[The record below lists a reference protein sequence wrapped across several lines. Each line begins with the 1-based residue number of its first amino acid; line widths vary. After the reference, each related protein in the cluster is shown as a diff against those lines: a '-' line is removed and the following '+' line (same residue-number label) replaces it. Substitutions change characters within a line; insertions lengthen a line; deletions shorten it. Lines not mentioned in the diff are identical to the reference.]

1 MYLRIDRFLY
11 RAGSWMM
18 IQTNSFWFRIS
29 NILIMLLVS
38 GCGLIAPAVSSLP
51 PPLPTEIPSFPTPK
65 PLTPTAT
72 TYVFAL
78 KPSSTPI
85 PTRTPFAALEYDLGV
100 GPSNFPPGVN
110 PLTGLPVSDP
120 VRLERRPMAIKVT
133 NFPRSVRPQYGLTLA
148 DHVYEYYL
156 ENFIT
161 RFIGVF
167 YGNDAS
173 RVGPVRSGRFFDEH
187 IARMYKAVFVF
198 AYADDR
204 VVDPWSESD
213 LRNLLVVERE
223 DNCPPLCRIGPKYN
237 YNTLFADTAG
247 VTQYIRERG
256 TVSDRQN
263 LDGLR
268 FDSTPPFTTQT
279 GEIISIQYSFVSY
292 NRWEYDRMAR
302 RYLRYQEAE
311 DENNGQ
317 LQYAQLTDSLTGQ
330 PIAAD
335 NLVVMLI
342 PHEYYIHTNTT
353 EMVKM
358 GFLGQGNAYAFRDGK
373 AYPLVWQRETSESL
387 VTLIMSNGKP
397 YPLKPGNTWYQIL
410 GQSSEISQSGAGELR
425 FNFAIP

>member
-1 MYLRIDRFLY
+1 
-11 RAGSWMM
+11 M

-29 NILIMLLVS
+29 SMLIMLLAS
-38 GCGLIAPAVSSLP
+38 GCGLIAPAASSLP
-51 PPLPTEIPSFPTPK
+51 VSRPTDTPGIPTPK

-72 TYVFAL
+72 TYIFEL

-85 PTRTPFAALEYDLGV
+85 PTRTPFASLEYDPGL
-100 GPSNFPPGVN
+100 GPSNFPPGAN
-110 PLTGLPVSDP
+110 PLTGLTVSDP
-120 VRLERRPMAIKVT
+120 ALLERRPMAIKVT

-187 IARMYKAVFVF
+187 IARMYKAIFVF

-223 DNCPPLCRIGPKYN
+223 DNCPPLCRIGSKHN

-247 VTQYIRERG
+247 VAQYIRERG
-256 TVSDRQN
+256 TANDRQN

-268 FDSTPPFTTQT
+268 FESNPPFTSQA
-279 GEIISIQYSFVSY
+279 GEKISIQYSFVSY
-292 NRWEYDRMAR
+292 NLWEYDPTAQ

-311 DENNGQ
+311 DENGEQ
-317 LQYAQLTDSLTGQ
+317 VQYAPLTDSLTGQ

-335 NLVVMLI
+335 NLVVLLI
-342 PHEYYIHTNTT
+342 PHQYYIHTNTT
-353 EMVKM
+353 EMVM
-358 GFLGQGNAYAFRDGK
+358 MDFLGQGNAYAFRDGK
-373 AYPLVWQRETSESL
+373 VYPLVWQRETAESL
-387 VTLIMSNGKP
+387 VTLIMSNGRP
-397 YPLKPGNTWYQIL
+397 YPLKPGNTWYQVL
-410 GQSSEISQSGAGELR
+410 GQSTEIRQSGIGELH
-425 FNFAIP
+425 FDFAIP

>member
-1 MYLRIDRFLY
+1 MLRATSLWIVLSGMIMILM
-11 RAGSWMM
+11 AG
-18 IQTNSFWFRIS
+18 
-29 NILIMLLVS
+29 
-38 GCGLIAPAVSSLP
+38 GCGLIAPAASSLP
-51 PPLPTEIPSFPTPK
+51 ASRPTDTPSIPTPK
-65 PLTPTAT
+65 PPTATAT
-72 TYVFAL
+72 TYVFEL

-85 PTRTPFAALEYDLGV
+85 PTRTPFATLEFDPGM

-110 PLTGLPVSDP
+110 PLTGLSISDP
-120 VRLERRPMAIKVT
+120 DLLERRPMAIKVT

-187 IARMYKAVFVF
+187 IARMYKAIFVF

-256 TVSDRQN
+256 TANDRQN

-268 FDSTPPFTTQT
+268 FESNPPFTSQV
-279 GEIISIQYSFVSY
+279 GEKISIQYSFVSY
-292 NRWEYDRMAR
+292 NRWEYDSATR

-311 DENNGQ
+311 DENGDQ
-317 LQYAQLTDSLTGQ
+317 VQYAPLTDSLTGW

-335 NLVVMLI
+335 NLVVLLV

-358 GFLGQGNAYAFRDGK
+358 NFLGQGNAYAFRDGK
-373 AYPLVWQRETSESL
+373 MYPLAWQRQTAESL

-397 YPLKPGNTWYQIL
+397 YPLKPGNTWYQVL
-410 GQSSEISQSGAGELR
+410 GQSTEIRQSGAGELQ
-425 FNFAIP
+425 FDFAIP

>member
-1 MYLRIDRFLY
+1 MKK
-11 RAGSWMM
+11 
-18 IQTNSFWFRIS
+18 TNSLWFRIFGA
-29 NILIMLLVS
+29 IIVWLAG
-38 GCGLIAPAVSSLP
+38 GCGLIAPAVANIP
-51 PPLPTEIPSFPTPK
+51 APLPSDTPSIPTPK

-72 TYVFAL
+72 TYVFEL
-78 KPSSTPI
+78 KSSSTPI
-85 PTRTPFAALEYDLGV
+85 PTRTPFAALEFDPGV
-100 GPSNFPPGVN
+100 GPSSFPTGVN
-110 PLTGLPVSDP
+110 PLTGLSVGDP
-120 VRLERRPMAIKVT
+120 ALLERRPMAIKVT

-187 IARMYKAVFVF
+187 IARMYKAIFVF

-223 DNCPPLCRIGPKYN
+223 DNCPPLCRIGSKYD

-247 VTQYIRERG
+247 VSQYVRERG
-256 TVSDRQN
+256 TVNDRQN

-268 FDSTPPFTTQT
+268 FESNPPFTSQA
-279 GEIISIQYSFVSY
+279 GEKISIQYSFVSY
-292 NRWEYDRMAR
+292 NRWEYDPTAR

-311 DENNGQ
+311 DESGGQ
-317 LQYAQLTDSLTGQ
+317 VQYEPLTDSLTGQ

-335 NLVVMLI
+335 NLVVLLI

-353 EMVKM
+353 EMVM
-358 GFLGQGNAYAFRDGK
+358 MDFLGQGNAYAFRDGK
-373 AYPLVWQRETSESL
+373 VYPVVWQRETVESL

-397 YPLKPGNTWYQIL
+397 YPLKPGNIWYQII
-410 GQSSEISQSGAGELR
+410 GQSSVINQSGAGELQ